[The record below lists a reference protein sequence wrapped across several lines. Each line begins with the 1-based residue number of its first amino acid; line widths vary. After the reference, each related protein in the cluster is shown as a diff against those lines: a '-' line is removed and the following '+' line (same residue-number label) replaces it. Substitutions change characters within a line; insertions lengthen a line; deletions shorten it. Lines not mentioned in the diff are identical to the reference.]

1 VTGLRIRRRISA
13 RALALSCGLVSIVLA
28 GAPVVAS
35 GQPASPAAAP
45 TVASSD
51 ALPLESDAIS
61 QRIDAVKS
69 DSALDPARRDEAISA
84 YTAALDFVRSAETW
98 EFKTGKYGRLVEEAA
113 GHQKRLHSLT
123 ETPVAAPTPGAND
136 ASADLATLEQRALE
150 FRVLLG
156 EKRAELDEIA
166 SEQQRR
172 ATRRLEIPTRQSEV
186 RRRLAELR
194 VETAAAETVASSEP
208 GRARYTRSQ
217 AEIRAYERESDALDA
232 EIASYDARR
241 ELLPLRRDVATREIG
256 AIQVAYQA
264 LQATIDA
271 KRKTEAETAAEVAS
285 GAAEQA
291 RAEAHPIL
299 RAAAEANAALAAAR
313 TGSDGIVN
321 RLERARAFAARIDAR
336 EDRLTREFDAIQ
348 ERARIVG
355 FSGPIG
361 ALLRKHKQQLPDRA
375 WHREKIR
382 ERQDEIGQVQLR
394 LLELEDER
402 ATLAD
407 PSAAAT
413 AAIREAEPSL
423 AGAELDAVARE
434 LTQLF
439 ETKRRYLDTLLA
451 DYDAHFFTLVELD
464 TKERDLVEQAAKF
477 SRYIDEHVLW
487 IRSATPLGWA
497 SIGSAAEALA
507 WLVRP
512 ETGTPMLDEWR
523 SVLRGAPLSVL
534 LVLVFLGV
542 LFVARQ
548 RLQRYVLAQ
557 PDPTASTASIRPLTL
572 EAAAAVLAAAR
583 WPAIMYSAG
592 WIFSKGVGDHAR
604 AIGTGLESIAWF
616 FFVFEFARQV
626 FRKQGIAPRYF
637 GWSPRAVEGI
647 RRYVTTAMVAG
658 LPAAFVVNAIH
669 TQPNDVWK
677 ESLGRIAFLVTILSL
692 GVLSYRLMRREGP
705 IIGSIAEGQRGYSW
719 LYRSRGFIGPA
730 ALAVCVVLAVLAVFG
745 YYFAALVIGPVVGQT
760 LVFGFALTL
769 IQALILVWL
778 RVMHGGPVA
787 VGAASTSP
795 SSESARG
802 AVSSPES
809 GDGATAAIG
818 AIPAAP
824 AASSGVSDRDRRVLS
839 NATAFAFLVGAFFI
853 WRGFLPALNV
863 VTSYELWRATEQ
875 HTYEVAT
882 DAGSETRTGARQI
895 PITLGNVLEALLV
908 VAVAI
913 AAARHVPGFLELALK
928 RRLRMDSGV
937 ANAVRTL
944 AGYSFV
950 LFGVVSSMSTLGLSW
965 GQVQWL
971 AAAVSVGLGFGL
983 QEIFAN
989 FVSGLILLFER
1000 PIRLGDIVT
1009 LGNITGT
1016 VARIQIRAT
1025 TIIDPD
1031 RKELIVPNKEFVTGQ
1046 LINWTLTDTV
1056 LRLTIPVGI
1065 SYGADTKLA
1074 EKILLETARK
1084 NPNVLDD
1091 PPPTITFSSF
1101 GDSSLQFDVRVF
1113 IPHPEYVLRTRHMLH
1128 MQIEEALRA
1137 AGIEIPFPQRDLHI
1151 RSVAAPAAL
1160 KIES

>member
-1 VTGLRIRRRISA
+1 MTALRIRGKILAS
-13 RALALSCGLVSIVLA
+13 ALSLRCAILSIALVG
-28 GAPVVAS
+28 GAIF
-35 GQPASPAAAP
+35 AAP
-45 TVASSD
+45 ANAEPATPAPKATIGD

-61 QRIDAVKS
+61 QRIEAVKR
-69 DSALDPARRDEAISA
+69 DSALDPLRRDEAIST
-84 YTAALDFVRSAETW
+84 YTAALDFVRSAEAW
-98 EFKTGKYGRLVEEAA
+98 EFKAGKYGRLVEEAA
-113 GHQKRLHSLT
+113 GHQKRLHLLT
-123 ETPVAAPTPGAND
+123 ETPVAAPSPAAPE
-136 ASADLATLEQRALE
+136 ASVDLATLEQRALE

-186 RRRLAELR
+186 RRRLSELR
-194 VETAAAETVASSEP
+194 SESAAAETVASSEP
-208 GRARYTRSQ
+208 GRARYTRSE
-217 AEIRAYERESDALDA
+217 AEIRAYESESDALDA

-256 AIQVAYQA
+256 AIQIAYQA
-264 LQATIDA
+264 LQATIDV
-271 KRKTEAETAAEVAS
+271 KRKTEAENASEVAS

-291 RAEAHPIL
+291 RADAHPIL
-299 RAAAEANAALAAAR
+299 QRAAEANAALAAAR
-313 TGSDGIVN
+313 TGTGGIVN

-336 EDRLTREFDAIQ
+336 EDRLSREYEAIQ

-407 PSAAAT
+407 PSAAARSAVHT
-413 AAIREAEPSL
+413 EEPSL
-423 AGAELDAVARE
+423 AGAELDAVSRE

-487 IRSATPLGWA
+487 IRSATPLGWE
-497 SIGSAAEALA
+497 SVGSAAEALA
-507 WLVRP
+507 WLVHP
-512 ETGTPMLDEWR
+512 ENGDPLLEEWR
-523 SVLRGAPLSVL
+523 SVLRQAPLSVL
-534 LVLVFLGV
+534 AVLFLLGV
-542 LFVARQ
+542 LFAAR
-548 RLQRYVLAQ
+548 RRVQRYVLAE
-557 PDPTASTASIRPLTL
+557 PDPTAATASSIRPLAM

-583 WPAIMYSAG
+583 WPAVIYSTG
-592 WIFSKGVGDHAR
+592 WLLSEAVGDHAR
-604 AIGTGLESIAWF
+604 AVSAGLESIAWF

-626 FRKQGIAPRYF
+626 FRKRGIAPRYF

-647 RRYVTTAMVAG
+647 RRYVTTAMFAG
-658 LPAAFVVNAIH
+658 LPAAFIVNAIH

-677 ESLGRIAFLVTILSL
+677 ESLGRLAFLVTILSL
-692 GVLSYRLMRREGP
+692 GVLSYRLLRRDGP
-705 IIGSIAEGQRGYSW
+705 IMHSIEEGQREYSW
-719 LYRSRGFIGPA
+719 LYRARGFIGPA
-730 ALAVCVVLAVLAVFG
+730 AFAFCVLLAVLAVLG

-760 LVFGFALTL
+760 LVLGFGLTL
-769 IQALILVWL
+769 LQAIVLVWL
-778 RVMHGGPVA
+778 RVMHGGSVA
-787 VGAASTSP
+787 VASSSDSPKSALDSPKSEDGAA
-795 SSESARG
+795 
-802 AVSSPES
+802 
-809 GDGATAAIG
+809 AAI
-818 AIPAAP
+818 AAKPAMSA
-824 AASSGVSDRDRRVLS
+824 GVSGRDRRVVS
-839 NATAFAFLVGAFFI
+839 NATALAFFVGAFLI

-863 VTSYELWRATEQ
+863 VTSHELWRVTEQ

-882 DAGSETRTGARQI
+882 DAGSETRAGTRQI
-895 PITLGNVLEALLV
+895 PVTLGNVLEALLAL
-908 VAVAI
+908 AVAI
-913 AAARHVPGFLELALK
+913 TAARHIPGFLELALK
-928 RRLRMDSGV
+928 RRLRTDSGV

-944 AGYSFV
+944 ASYSLV
-950 LFGVVSSMSTLGLSW
+950 LIGVVSSASTLGLAW

-1000 PIRLGDIVT
+1000 PIRLGDTVT
-1009 LGNITGT
+1009 LGNVTGT
-1016 VARIQIRAT
+1016 VSRIQIRAT
-1025 TIIDPD
+1025 TIIDAD

-1056 LRLTIPVGI
+1056 SRLTVSVGI
-1065 SYGADTKLA
+1065 AYGADTKLA

-1091 PPPTITFSSF
+1091 PAPTVTFSNF
-1101 GDSSLQFDVRVF
+1101 GDSALQFDVRVF
-1113 IPHPEYVLRTRHMLH
+1113 VPHPDYSLRTRHMLH
-1128 MQIEEALRA
+1128 MQIEEALVA

-1151 RSVAAPAAL
+1151 RSVVAPASV

>member
-1 VTGLRIRRRISA
+1 LRCA
-13 RALALSCGLVSIVLA
+13 LVSIVLVGVIFA
-28 GAPVVAS
+28 A
-35 GQPASPAAAP
+35 PASAEPPAAPSA
-45 TVASSD
+45 ASLGD

-61 QRIDAVKS
+61 QRIEAVKS
-69 DSALDPARRDEAISA
+69 DSALDPLRRDEAISA
-84 YTAALDFVRSAETW
+84 YTAALDFVRSAEAW
-98 EFKTGKYGRLVEEAA
+98 EFKAGKYGRLVEEAA

-123 ETPVAAPTPGAND
+123 ETPVAAPSPAAPE
-136 ASADLATLEQRALE
+136 ASVDLATLEQRALE

-186 RRRLAELR
+186 RRRLSELR
-194 VETAAAETVASSEP
+194 PERAAAETAASSEP
-208 GRARYTRSQ
+208 GRARYTRSE

-256 AIQVAYQA
+256 AIQIAYQA

-271 KRKTEAETAAEVAS
+271 KRKTEAEKASEVAS

-291 RAEAHPIL
+291 RADAHPIL
-299 RAAAEANAALAAAR
+299 QRAAEANAALAAAR
-313 TGSDGIVN
+313 TGTGGIVN

-336 EDRLTREFDAIQ
+336 EDRLSREYEAIQ

-407 PSAAAT
+407 PSSAARSAVHT
-413 AAIREAEPSL
+413 EEPSL
-423 AGAELDAVARE
+423 AGAELDAVSRE
-434 LTQLF
+434 LAQLF

-497 SIGSAAEALA
+497 SLGSAAEALA
-507 WLVRP
+507 WLVHP
-512 ETGTPMLDEWR
+512 ENGSTMLEEWR
-523 SVLRGAPLSVL
+523 SVLRQAPLSVL
-534 LVLVFLGV
+534 TVLLVLGV
-542 LFVARQ
+542 LFAAR
-548 RLQRYVLAQ
+548 RRVQRYVLAQ
-557 PDPTASTASIRPLTL
+557 PDPTAATASSIRPLAM

-583 WPAIMYSAG
+583 WPALVYAAG
-592 WIFSKGVGDHAR
+592 WLLSEAVGDHAR
-604 AIGTGLESIAWF
+604 AVSAGLESIAWF
-616 FFVFEFARQV
+616 FFVFAFARQV
-626 FRKQGIAPRYF
+626 FRKHGIAPRYF

-658 LPAAFVVNAIH
+658 LPAAFLVNAIH

-677 ESLGRIAFLVTILSL
+677 ESLGRLAFIVTILSL
-692 GVLSYRLMRREGP
+692 GVLSYRLLRREGP
-705 IIGSIAEGQRGYSW
+705 IIRSIAESQREYSW
-719 LYRSRGFIGPA
+719 LYRSRAFIGPVA
-730 ALAVCVVLAVLAVFG
+730 FAFCMVLAVLAVFG

-760 LVFGFALTL
+760 LVLGFGLTL
-769 IQALILVWL
+769 LQAIVLVWL
-778 RVMHGGPVA
+778 RVMHGGSVA
-787 VGAASTSP
+787 VASSNALASDSP
-795 SSESARG
+795 NG
-802 AVSSPES
+802 DIGSPES
-809 GDGATAAIG
+809 GDGAAAAI
-818 AIPAAP
+818 AP
-824 AASSGVSDRDRRVLS
+824 APVAAAGVSDRDRRVVS
-839 NATAFAFLVGAFFI
+839 NATALAFFVGAFLI

-863 VTSYELWRATEQ
+863 VTSHELWRVTEQ

-882 DAGSETRTGARQI
+882 DAGSETRTGTRQI
-895 PITLGNVLEALLV
+895 PVTLGNVLEALFALG
-908 VAVAI
+908 VAI
-913 AAARHVPGFLELALK
+913 TAARHIPGFLELALK
-928 RRLRMDSGV
+928 RRLRTDSGV

-944 AGYSFV
+944 ASYSLV
-950 LFGVVSSMSTLGLSW
+950 LIGLVSSASTLGLSW

-1000 PIRLGDIVT
+1000 PIRLGDTVT
-1009 LGNITGT
+1009 LGNVTGT
-1016 VARIQIRAT
+1016 VSRIQIRAT
-1025 TIIDPD
+1025 TIIDAD

-1056 LRLTIPVGI
+1056 SRLTVSVGI
-1065 SYGADTKLA
+1065 AYGADTKLA

-1091 PPPTITFSSF
+1091 PAPTVTFSSF
-1101 GDSSLQFDVRVF
+1101 ADSALQFDVRVF
-1113 IPHPEYVLRTRHMLH
+1113 VPHPDYSLRTRHMLH
-1128 MQIEEALRA
+1128 MQIEEALGA

-1151 RSVAAPAAL
+1151 RSVAVPASV